1 MNYLRAC
8 VMTKL
13 PCPWKN
19 NNKLRHCE
27 RGPMITN
34 FHTMGIRS
42 KKIEVVL
49 RKSSTQLAYVV
60 VSELCA

>member
-1 MNYLRAC
+1 
-8 VMTKL
+8 
-13 PCPWKN
+13 
-19 NNKLRHCE
+19 
-27 RGPMITN
+27 MITN